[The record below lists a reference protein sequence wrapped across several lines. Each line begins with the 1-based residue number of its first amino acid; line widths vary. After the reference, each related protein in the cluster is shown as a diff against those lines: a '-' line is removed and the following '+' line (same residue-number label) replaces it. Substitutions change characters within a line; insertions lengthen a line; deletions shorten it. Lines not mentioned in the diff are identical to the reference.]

1 MLPLLAITIDINP
14 EIGQFG
20 PFLITWH
27 GVFTTIGIAV
37 AVVLAAWFATRRGVL
52 EDDIYNVA
60 LWAVPSGIVG
70 ARLLFVLEHAKTFRH
85 DIGGIFALNEGGI
98 SIYGGLILG
107 ALAGWAYAYIKR
119 LPMRRISDAA
129 AMGMI
134 MGQAIGRI
142 GDFINGEHW
151 ARPTHLPWA
160 FCYTN
165 PKALVYGPPYPDN
178 SCGPLPFYTQ
188 GVHPVAG
195 LYEPLLLLALFG
207 VGLWLRQALRKE
219 GYVFWVYVLGY
230 SAIRFG
236 LSTLRT
242 NEQTLHWHHLPI
254 TVPQIAAVVM
264 ALVAIAAMLYIR
276 SIPAE
281 APAPAPEPAPP
292 TRPRSRAPST

>member
-1 MLPLLAITIDINP
+1 VLSTLAITIDINP

-37 AVVLAAWFATRRGVL
+37 AVILTAYLATKRGVL
-52 EDDIYNVA
+52 EDDIYNIA
-60 LWAVPSGIVG
+60 LWGVPAGIVG
-70 ARLLFVLEHAKTFRH
+70 ARALFVVEHLSSFRH

-107 ALAGWAYAYIKR
+107 ALFGWGYAYVKR

-129 AMGMI
+129 ALGMI

-151 ARPTHLPWA
+151 AKPTHLPWA
-160 FCYTN
+160 VCYIN
-165 PKALVYGPPYPDN
+165 PKALVFGPPFPDN

-188 GVHPVAG
+188 GVHPAAG
-195 LYEPLLLLALFG
+195 LYEPLLLMLLFG
-207 VGLWLRQALRKE
+207 VCLALWHLLRRE
-219 GYVFWVYVLGY
+219 GYVFWVYVIGY
-230 SAIRFG
+230 SFIRFG

-242 NEQTLHWHHLPI
+242 NEQMVHWHRYTI
-254 TVPQIAAVVM
+254 TVPQIIAVI
-264 ALVAIAAMLYIR
+264 AAIAAVAAIAYIR
-276 SIPAE
+276 SLPDAH
-281 APAPAPEPAPP
+281 PAPAPVSAPA
-292 TRPRSRAPST
+292 RARSRAHQT